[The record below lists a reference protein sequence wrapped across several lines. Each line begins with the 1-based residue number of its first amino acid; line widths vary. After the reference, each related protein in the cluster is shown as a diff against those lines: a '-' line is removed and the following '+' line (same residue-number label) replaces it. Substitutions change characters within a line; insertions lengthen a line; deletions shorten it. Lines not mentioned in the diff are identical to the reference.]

1 MMPVGHRE
9 GFMSTALAESTM
21 GDEGAGNPPVVILRE
36 ETNVTSG
43 TAVQET
49 LIAAARVVADIL
61 KPTYGPRGLDKM
73 LYNPV
78 DGRSSVTND
87 GAKIVAE
94 LMIKHP
100 AGKMLAAMAESQEN
114 SCGDGVTGSI
124 LLSAE
129 LLIEAGRL
137 LEKGLH
143 PLTVI
148 DGYNKACSVALNTIT
163 ELATAPT
170 PESVEQVAITSLTG
184 KGAEGAA
191 DVLSKM
197 IVEALNTVE
206 ADADF
211 ITMHKTNVG
220 GLVDSKLIHGIVV
233 RRRILLDSLP
243 SQIDDAKVATINGDI
258 APRKQ
263 IRSAEI
269 EIEDASQLD
278 AFLDAEDATRD
289 HLADTLLASGANVF
303 ICSGSVDKGL
313 LHRLMRA
320 GCFVAGEFDDQEL
333 RNASLAT
340 GSRIIEHLADITSD
354 DIGLA
359 GRLSTERRAPTDKV
373 EDIIRLESCPSPKVV
388 TCEIGGANNLAAEE
402 AIRAI
407 HDALRA
413 TGLAIRHNRIIHGG
427 GATHMACALAIR
439 ESAEHEAGRN
449 RLAMESFACALEAIP
464 SVLAHNAG
472 TDVLD
477 RILELRAAHRNGMG
491 DAGITPN
498 GEVGPTGAKEAANS
512 LESALSAAT
521 ETCTSMLRID
531 QVVSARGD

>member
-1 MMPVGHRE
+1 
-9 GFMSTALAESTM
+9 M

-43 TAVQET
+43 TEVQEK
-49 LIAAARVVADIL
+49 LIAAARVFADIL
-61 KPTYGPRGLDKM
+61 RPTYGPRGLDKM
-73 LYNPV
+73 LYKT
-78 DGRSSVTND
+78 DGTTAVTND
-87 GAKIVAE
+87 GAKIVSE
-94 LMIKHP
+94 LMVKHP
-100 AGKMLAAMAESQEN
+100 AGKMFVAMAESQEN
-114 SCGDGVTGSI
+114 SCGDGVTGTI
-124 LLSAE
+124 LLSSE
-129 LLIEAGRL
+129 LLLEAGRL

-143 PLTVI
+143 PLTII
-148 DGYNKACSVALNTIT
+148 DGYNRANSVALETIS
-163 ELATAPT
+163 ELATPST
-170 PESVEQVAITSLTG
+170 PDSLEQVAITSLTG

-191 DVLSKM
+191 DLLSKM

-220 GLVDSKLIHGIVV
+220 SLTDSKLIHGIVV
-233 RRRILLDSLP
+233 RRRVLLDSLP

-278 AFLDAEDATRD
+278 AFLEAEEATRD
-289 HLADTLLASGANVF
+289 DLAETLLASGANVF

-340 GSRIIEHLADITSD
+340 GARIIEHLADVSSD

-359 GRLSTERRAPTDKV
+359 GSLSTERRTPTDKV

-388 TCEIGGANNLAAEE
+388 TCEIGGANSLAAEE

-407 HDALRA
+407 HDSLRA
-413 TGLAIRHNRIIHGG
+413 TGMAIRHNRIIHGG

-439 ESAEHEAGRN
+439 EASEHEAGRN
-449 RLAMESFACALEAIP
+449 RLAMESFASALEAIP
-464 SVLAHNAG
+464 STLAQNAG

-477 RILELRAAHRNGMG
+477 RVLELRAAHRNGKD
-491 DAGITPN
+491 DAGITAT
-498 GEVGPTGAKEAANS
+498 GEVGSTGAKEAANS